1 MRVMQVEAGFNGA
14 VFPLSEFNPWKVQQE
29 MMEHFNYGICTMK
42 GYKLLN
48 EYKNIHEEVN

>member
-1 MRVMQVEAGFNGA
+1 MEGSA
-14 VFPLSEFNPWKVQQE
+14 SEF
-29 MMEHFNYGICTMK
+29 MEHFNYGICTMK